1 MLKIQVLPGFEED
14 LVKLPDPETVNIAR
28 GWIRQLACQNP
39 IAKKP
44 LGVFKK
50 VGDLTGTWA
59 IKFDQ
64 PGFHNRFRLIFKYL
78 PGDEKPT
85 TVLLIAV
92 GLRFEYQVYNI
103 AVSRLRLAILP

>member
-1 MLKIQVLPGFEED
+1 MLKIQVLPGFELD
-14 LVKLPDPETVNIAR
+14 LLKLPSPETINLARDWVRQIAHQ
-28 GWIRQLACQNP
+28 GS

-44 LGVFKK
+44 LGVLKK

-59 IKFDQ
+59 IKFDL
-64 PGFHNRFRLIFKYL
+64 PGFHNRFRLIFRYL
-78 PGDEKPT
+78 PNDETPT

-103 AVSRLRLAILP
+103 AVSRLRLAGLP